1 MNKKRVPVSLV
12 LMIVFLTVV
21 TTFIVSYYV
30 AVGYCTQILV
40 DPAEYGQ
47 LFTKL
52 NEMQFIVDNYFVADY
67 DKDELVDS
75 MFKGYIDGLGDKWS
89 GYYNAEQT
97 AQIVQSNNNSYVGI
111 GVTFMQNEQGEYEIT
126 GVNTK
131 GPAFKAGISI
141 KDIIYKVNDTPASRL
156 ETTDDVVAAVTG
168 EEGTQV
174 RITVLRGTQEIEY
187 TLVRTKLFNECVE
200 ARMLDGD
207 IGYVVITDFPK
218 NADVEFK
225 EKVNE
230 LLQQGAKGFVFD
242 VRFNGGGYVSVMSN
256 MLDILLPRGTI
267 IKMTDNMGNVDE
279 YKSDGDC
286 INLPM
291 AVLANEYSISAA
303 EFFAAALQEYR
314 VAKVVGDK
322 TGGKGYAQSMFTLSD
337 GSSINISIFRYF
349 TPEGRSLAN
358 VGVTPDIAVSL
369 SEEDFSNFYYLTD
382 EQDTQLQAAL
392 EYVASQIK

>member
-322 TGGKGYAQSMFTLSD
+322 TGGTGYAQSMFTLSD